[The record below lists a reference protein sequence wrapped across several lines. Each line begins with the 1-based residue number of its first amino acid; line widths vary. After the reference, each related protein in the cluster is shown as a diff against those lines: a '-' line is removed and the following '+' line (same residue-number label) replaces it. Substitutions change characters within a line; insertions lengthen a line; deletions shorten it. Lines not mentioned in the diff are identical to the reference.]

1 MTQKNRT
8 SFMNDPTSFL
18 LKRKNIN
25 IKAPVSYPTK
35 LFSLCKAK
43 YLKLSLISGP
53 NFVVTILWVVLLDVW
68 GVLAWWLWLA
78 HCLQLFHGY
87 FCFSALVSS
96 VLPVDPNTRNGGKL
110 KLVLIKSILF
120 TMVKQIFL
128 TLWVTLIAN
137 NGANGSKYLLLI
149 KNMVLNYY
157 F

>member
-1 MTQKNRT
+1 MTQQNRT
-8 SFMNDPTSFL
+8 SFMNDPISFL
-18 LKRKNIN
+18 LKNIN

-68 GVLAWWLWLA
+68 AVLAWWLWLA

-96 VLPVDPNTRNGGKL
+96 VLPVDPSTRNGGKL
-110 KLVLIKSILF
+110 KLVLIKSTLF
-120 TMVKQIFL
+120 TMKKQILL
-128 TLWVTLIAN
+128 TLWVTLIAKSLEIMVPMV
-137 NGANGSKYLLLI
+137 ANI
-149 KNMVLNYY
+149 Y